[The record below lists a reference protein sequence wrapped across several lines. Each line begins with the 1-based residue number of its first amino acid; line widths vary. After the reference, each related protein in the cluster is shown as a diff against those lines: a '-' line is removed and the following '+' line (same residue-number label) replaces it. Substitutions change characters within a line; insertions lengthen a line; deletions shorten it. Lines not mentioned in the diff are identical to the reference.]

1 MIPRIKNH
9 ENQRYNEETRS
20 KHMII
25 ITDFF
30 VALEI
35 RGKKYN
41 YYTSSILKYFEEYE
55 NVMETIFWYRI
66 RAISHFPSV
75 AYKKIKGDKR

>member
-1 MIPRIKNH
+1 
-9 ENQRYNEETRS
+9 
-20 KHMII
+20 MII

-55 NVMETIFWYRI
+55 NVVETIFCYRI
-66 RAISHFPSV
+66 RTTSDFPSI
-75 AYKKIKGDKR
+75 AYKKIKGVLINLKLSRDNMWSVFS